1 MVLDRYCKFL
11 KTKRFLFYKQHFY
24 KQHQAEI
31 DKKIKQ
37 KLSSTLRLNIHYLK
51 AIHFLHPRY
60 HPKVIA
66 DILKNIQ
73 KASASV
79 LMSLW
84 LMTMKTRLKIK
95 NRSQI
100 YDINGPRPRHGYK
113 YTKHKM
119 YLSIIMVACIKQ
131 HLNNIWSSI
140 HDEKVKQHR
149 GWAEKKRCL

>member
-11 KTKRFLFYKQHFY
+11 KTKRFLFY

-79 LMSLW
+79 LMSL
-84 LMTMKTRLKIK
+84 
-95 NRSQI
+95 
-100 YDINGPRPRHGYK
+100 
-113 YTKHKM
+113 
-119 YLSIIMVACIKQ
+119 
-131 HLNNIWSSI
+131 
-140 HDEKVKQHR
+140 
-149 GWAEKKRCL
+149 